1 MSLSFQRYIKD
12 KINED
17 LVAAWKDTFI
27 EKVVVDQD
35 KKTWILHL
43 CVQEPIANSICRETE
58 KQLLQQ
64 FDYLQGIELVP
75 ELIDSYDSLYNL
87 LNSRRREIAASVF
100 TEGENL
106 FESPALTWHV
116 KNTRIDLVCKNG
128 AIYES
133 IISQGICT
141 RIADWFW
148 HEYCLQ
154 LLVRAVLVTTG
165 EQNTRTNQHYL
176 AEGKLEVI
184 PPRIESLH
192 SVKNGGNNRDK
203 NRLVTTIRERS
214 VPIAVLEE
222 GLKSAVTEGE
232 VWDKKVVPMQGGQT
246 AAYYYLTDYDDTII
260 VKAYWSQEDYDRI
273 DIGDRIKVKGSTR
286 FEARIKET
294 ALFMEQYCQLEKDL
308 RQDNSTVKRIELH
321 AHTKMSS
328 MDGLTEVKELVRRAA
343 QWRHPAIAI
352 TDHACIQAFPVAYAA
367 QKEIN
372 RNNDHPI
379 KIIYGVEGYL
389 VEHDKKER
397 PWHIILLASNNT
409 GLKNLYKL
417 VSLSYLDHFYRQP
430 RIPRQELI
438 KHREGLLLG
447 TACEAGE
454 LFRALLGGAD
464 DAQLESIASFYDYL
478 EIQPRSNNSFMLRK
492 GLVKSEEELLDL
504 NRRIV
509 GLGRR
514 LNMPV
519 VATGDVHFLDPH
531 HEKFRTIIKGGQDYE
546 DAEEHLPLYFRT
558 TEEMLAEFAYL
569 GPEEAARVVID
580 GPAAVAARIEDL
592 QPVPN
597 GFYPPKIEGA
607 EQEITELTWKNAHA
621 RYGPQLPSLIED
633 RIKRELDSIIGH
645 GFSVLYLIAHKLV
658 RKSNQDGYMVGSR
671 GSVGSSLV
679 AFLTGITEV
688 NALPPHYICTE
699 CYYCEFVTSA
709 AMGCGADLD
718 DKLCPNCGRELAK
731 DGFDIPFETFMGF
744 EGDKVPDIDLN
755 FSGDYQSQ
763 AHQYVEEL
771 FGSQNVFRAGT
782 ISTIADKTAFGFVK
796 KYAEKQGIQIKN
808 SEMTRLAAG
817 ISGVRRTTGQHP
829 GGLIVVPTD
838 KDIMDFTPLQ
848 HPADKKDSGV
858 ITTHF
863 EYHAIGDQLVKLDIL
878 GHDDPT
884 VIKELEDLTGIQAS
898 RLSLSDRQTMLL
910 FSGVEPLGVTPEE
923 IGSTVGTF
931 GIPEF
936 GTPFVR
942 QMLETTRPTTFSE
955 LVRISGLS
963 HGTDV
968 WLNNAQNLIESEAAT
983 LNEVICTRDD
993 IMTYLI
999 HQNMNKTQAFEIM
1012 EKVRK
1017 GKGLKDKDIDLMDRC
1032 GIPDWY
1038 INSCQKIKYMFP
1050 KAHAVAYVT
1059 MAFRIAWFKINYP
1072 LAFYSSFFGIRAED
1086 FEAETILGGYD
1097 RVQER
1102 LREINKLG
1110 FSATQKEKR
1119 LQTVLELA
1127 LEMYARGFH
1136 FLPVDI
1142 YKSDA
1147 RKFIISGNGLRLPF
1161 AALPNIGLAAA
1172 QGIISSRQEGK
1183 YLSIE
1188 DFQARTHLNKS
1199 GMDVLRKENCFAGL
1213 PEKNQMSLFA

>member
-1 MSLSFQRYIKD
+1 MALSFQDFISD
-12 KINED
+12 KISPD
-17 LVAAWKDTFI
+17 LVSGWADTYI
-27 EKVVVDQD
+27 EKVDVDRD
-35 KKTWILHL
+35 KQTWLLHL
-43 CVQEPIANSICRETE
+43 GVQEPIANSVCRATE
-58 KQLLQQ
+58 KQLRQY
-64 FDYLQGIELVP
+64 FDYLQAIELVP
-75 ELIDSYDSLYNL
+75 ALFDSYDSLPEL
-87 LNSRRREIAASVF
+87 IESRRRDIAATVF
-100 TEGENL
+100 ADGENL
-106 FESPALTWHV
+106 FQSSALTWNC
-116 KNTRIDLVCKNG
+116 KNTRIDLVCKSPE
-128 AIYES
+128 IYEN
-133 IISQGICT
+133 IIGQGICT
-141 RIADWFW
+141 RIAAWFW
-148 HEYCLQ
+148 DEYCLQ
-154 LLVRAVLVTTG
+154 ILVRAILVRQG
-165 EQNTRTNQHYL
+165 EQKHRTRQHYL

-184 PPRIESLH
+184 QPLKQSIRTGQR
-192 SVKNGGNNRDK
+192 GGYNRDQ
-203 NRLVTTIRERS
+203 NRLLETIREKS
-214 VPIAVLEE
+214 VPIADIEE
-222 GLKSAVTEGE
+222 GMKTAIAQGE
-232 VWDKKVVPMQGGQT
+232 VWDKKIVPMQEGQI
-246 AAYYYLTDYDDTII
+246 AAYYFLTDYTDTII
-260 VKAYWSQEDYDRI
+260 IKAYWSQVDYDRI
-273 DIGDRIKVKGSTR
+273 NIGDRIKVKGRTR
-286 FEARIKET
+286 FEARFKET
-294 ALFMEQYCQLEKDL
+294 ALFLEQYAQLDKEP
-308 RQDNSTVKRIELH
+308 RQDTGTGKRIELH

-328 MDGLTEVKELVRRAA
+328 LDGLTEVKELVRRAA

-352 TDHACIQAFPVAYAA
+352 TDHASIQAFPIAYAA

-372 RNNDHPI
+372 RGSDHKI

-389 VEHDKKER
+389 VENDKKER
-397 PWHIILLASNNT
+397 PWHIILLACNDA
-409 GLKNLYKL
+409 GLKNLYQL

-430 RIPRQELI
+430 RIPRQELL

-454 LFRALLGGAD
+454 LFRALLNGAD
-464 DAQLESIASFYDYL
+464 ESELESIAGFYDYL
-478 EIQPRSNNSFMLRK
+478 EIQPRANNSFMLRK
-492 GLVKSEEELLDL
+492 GIVKSEEDLLEL

-509 GLGRR
+509 SLGRR
-514 LNMPV
+514 LNIPV

-531 HEKFRTIIKGGQDYE
+531 HEKFRTIIKAGQDYE
-546 DAEEHLPLYFRT
+546 DAEEHLPLYFQT
-558 TEEMLAEFAYL
+558 TDEMLAEFAYL
-569 GPEEAARVVID
+569 GPEEAAKVVIE
-580 GPAAVAARIEDL
+580 GPALVSSWIGDI
-592 QPVPN
+592 QPVPD

-607 EQEITELTWKNAHA
+607 EQEIAELTWQNARA
-621 RYGPQLPSLIED
+621 RYGPNLPHLIEE
-633 RIKRELDSIIGH
+633 RINRELNSIIGH

-658 RKSNQDGYMVGSR
+658 KKSNQDGYLVGSR

-679 AFLTGITEV
+679 AYLTGITEV
-688 NALPPHYICTE
+688 NALPPHYICPD
-699 CYYCEFVTSA
+699 CYYCEFVTSHT
-709 AMGCGADLD
+709 MGCGADLD
-718 DKLCPNCGRELAK
+718 DKTCPDCGHDLVK
-731 DGFDIPFETFMGF
+731 DGFNIPFETFMGF

-771 FGSQNVFRAGT
+771 FGSHNVFRAGT

-796 KYAEKQGIQIKN
+796 KYAEKQDIQIKK

-838 KDIMDFTPLQ
+838 KDIVEFTPLQ
-848 HPADKKDSGV
+848 HPADKKDSGI

-884 VIKELEDLTGIQAS
+884 VIKELEDLTGVRAS
-898 RLSLSDRQTMLL
+898 RVSLSDRRTMLL
-910 FSGVEPLGVTPEE
+910 FSRVEPLGVSSED

-968 WLNNAQNLIESEAAT
+968 WLNNAQSLIENDTAT

-993 IMTYLI
+993 IMMYLI
-999 HQNMNKTQAFEIM
+999 RQDMVKTQAFEIM

-1017 GKGLKDKDIDLMDRC
+1017 GKGLQAKDIEMMEKC
-1032 GIPDWY
+1032 HIPDWY
-1038 INSCQKIKYMFP
+1038 ICSCQKIKYMFP

-1086 FEAETILGGYD
+1086 FDTQTILGGYD
-1097 RVQER
+1097 TVRER
-1102 LREINKLG
+1102 IAEINKLG
-1110 FSATQKEKR
+1110 FGTTQKERR

-1136 FLPVDI
+1136 FQPVDL
-1142 YKSDA
+1142 YQSDA
-1147 RKFIISGNGLRLPF
+1147 RKFKISGNGLLLPF

-1172 QGIISSRQEGK
+1172 QGIISSRQEGE

-1188 DFQARTHLNKS
+1188 DFQVRTHLNKS
-1199 GMDVLRKENCFAGL
+1199 GMDALRKENCFAGL